1 MTNDDRS
8 PAERSLEVSDE
19 SNATQPRQ
27 RALSEGDLVAQLT
40 LDYLDLLNGRQGV
53 LPTIDDLGTEL
64 QRAVLDAWSIVDRLM
79 VTEPLPP
86 LSEDPIAIA
95 LGAAPAELLDP
106 TALRA
111 ARQMQQRRPSN
122 IADALQ
128 RRGWSTTTSD
138 VFRWEQRAEHIPPAL
153 LADLALTLN
162 VATETLMLPRSE
174 APSGVAEPVGVDDGI
189 NPFLQ
194 VLYSD
199 ELSEIV
205 DQWARLQGITM
216 VAARDDLHQRLNTVA
231 HRGER
236 TLTTRQWKAVLVVL
250 LANER
255 ARLGEPNDPITGT

>member
-8 PAERSLEVSDE
+8 PGERSLEVSDG
-19 SNATQPRQ
+19 SNATQPQPHPR
-27 RALSEGDLVAQLT
+27 SEGDLIGQLT
-40 LDYLDLLNGRQGV
+40 LDYLDLLNGSQGV
-53 LPTIDDLGTEL
+53 LPALDDLGTEL
-64 QRAVLDAWSIVDRLM
+64 QHAVLDAWSIVDRLM

-86 LSEDPIAIA
+86 LSDDPIAIA

-111 ARQMQQRRPSN
+111 ARQMQRRRPSN
-122 IADALQ
+122 IANALQ

-138 VFRWEQRAEHIPPAL
+138 VFRWEQRAEHIAPAL
-153 LADLALTLN
+153 LADLASTLN
-162 VATETLMLPRSE
+162 VAAETLMLPGSE
-174 APSGVAEPVGVDDGI
+174 APSRAAGTVGVDDGI

-199 ELSEIV
+199 ELNEIV
-205 DQWARLQGITM
+205 DQWARLQGISM
-216 VAARDDLHQRLNTVA
+216 DAARDDLRQRVNTVA

-255 ARLGEPNDPITGT
+255 ARRGEPNDPITGT